1 MTAVL
6 QRPLPSHDRSR
17 PAPAKAASLHDALVL
32 ARREFMDGLV
42 GFILA
47 GFALAGSPGPA
58 TLSLAATGAAFGPR
72 HGLGYGA
79 GITLGMV
86 AVMALTA
93 SGVVGL
99 VLALPGLAPVVT
111 LLAAGYFVYLAW
123 RIATAPALAETAA
136 DGAAPSF
143 PAGFALSLVNPK
155 GYAAMAAL
163 FSGFV
168 LLPRQPVLDAGA
180 KIGLLFLVIVAVNL
194 AWLLAGSALTGLFRD
209 PRGNRIVN
217 LVFAALLLLS
227 LAAAIRL

>member
-1 MTAVL
+1 
-6 QRPLPSHDRSR
+6 
-17 PAPAKAASLHDALVL
+17 
-32 ARREFMDGLV
+32 MDGLV

>member
-1 MTAVL
+1 
-6 QRPLPSHDRSR
+6 
-17 PAPAKAASLHDALVL
+17 
-32 ARREFMDGLV
+32 MDGLA

-58 TLSLAATGAAFGPR
+58 TLSLAATGAAFGSR
-72 HGLGYGA
+72 RGLGYGA

-93 SGVVGL
+93 SGLVGL
-99 VLALPGLAPVVT
+99 VLALPGLAPAVT
-111 LLAAGYFVYLAW
+111 LLAAAYFVYLAW
-123 RIATAPALAETAA
+123 CIATAPPLAENAA
-136 DGAAPSF
+136 DGTAPSF